1 MPEYTVVKT
10 SNPTIENNLTFFFT
24 LFAMKEVG
32 L

>member
-10 SNPTIENNLTFFFT
+10 SNPTVANNLMFFFSQ
-24 LFAMKEVG
+24 FAMKEVG